1 MLIQYL
7 NAKQVCFDPP
17 RISTLTLAAVRH
29 LAPVIDICCRRPGCG
44 LLLCSG
50 AGGIE
55 RRLLSTGHTSGRTD
69 RPERYI
75 DLAPHAMWAVWII
88 VQMFILRV
96 PRSVPHYSTHSYRL
110 GVGYSSFMEAGK
122 LFISHR
128 LMFVCIVF
136 CYRPHFSLAHKMPV
150 LIRSIC
156 TFNFFMCIANDV
168 GVYINRRLC
177 PRVMQLCDYYAG
189 RRFRISESDR
199 LSVRSLSMHFPS
211 GICSK

>member
-1 MLIQYL
+1 
-7 NAKQVCFDPP
+7 
-17 RISTLTLAAVRH
+17 
-29 LAPVIDICCRRPGCG
+29 
-44 LLLCSG
+44 
-50 AGGIE
+50 
-55 RRLLSTGHTSGRTD
+55 
-69 RPERYI
+69 
-75 DLAPHAMWAVWII
+75 
-88 VQMFILRV
+88 MFILRV

-136 CYRPHFSLAHKMPV
+136 CYRPTLQSRAQDASSEF

-168 GVYINRRLC
+168 GVGLYINRRIC